1 MPVVGGLVDRRRPPQ
16 LVGRLSLGLV
26 GFFAFPCPYMN
37 IIVLFG
43 KDLEIYSIQGL
54 VNYTCVV

>member
-1 MPVVGGLVDRRRPPQ
+1 M
-16 LVGRLSLGLV
+16 VGRLMLGIF

-43 KDLEIYSIQGL
+43 RELEIYSIQGFW
-54 VNYTCVV
+54 NYTSVV